1 MSFIEITTDGQ
12 LGDFCGRLAGAK
24 TIAFDTEF
32 VSEDTY
38 RPDLCLVQVAT
49 ENELATIDAVTV
61 EDLDPFWNA
70 LAGPGHRTV
79 AHAARSEVE
88 FSLMAIGRP
97 PANLIDVQIAAGL
110 VGIEYPAAYS
120 SLVSKVLGE
129 KTARHET
136 RTNWRR
142 RPLSRR
148 QIEYALD
155 DVRHLDLLCDKLL
168 ARIEKLGRTAWLDE
182 EMETSLAKIG
192 HAAGR
197 ERWRRVSGGS
207 SLGRRS
213 LAVLRELWQ
222 WRESE
227 AQSRNRPVRRILR
240 DDLMV
245 ELSRRQT
252 ADPKR
257 ITAVRGFERRDL
269 RRLIPALSQSIQR
282 AVELP
287 EDECPRI
294 VRQHRSPQ
302 LPVLGQFLFA
312 ALGSICRQSEL
323 APSLVGTPS
332 DVRDLVAWQSRDEH
346 ETAGGQPTGKEHDA
360 DHQHQKI
367 PALAQG
373 WRAQVV
379 GNLFDEL
386 LSGRVSIRITD
397 PLSEH
402 PLVFERGGP
411 PTENRNVQGQ

>member
-1 MSFIEITTDGQ
+1 MSFTEITTDGQ

-32 VSEDTY
+32 VSEDTF
-38 RPDLCLVQVAT
+38 RPDLCLIQVGT
-49 ENELATIDAVTV
+49 ENELALIDAVTV
-61 EDLDPFWNA
+61 EDIKPFWNV
-70 LAGPGHRTV
+70 LAAPGHRTIV
-79 AHAARSEVE
+79 HAARSEVE
-88 FSLMAIGRP
+88 FSLRAIGRP
-97 PANLIDVQIAAGL
+97 PANLTDVQIAAGL
-110 VGIEYPAAYS
+110 VGIEYPAGYG
-120 SLVSKVLGE
+120 SLISKVLGE
-129 KTARHET
+129 KTAKHET

-155 DVRHLDLLCDKLL
+155 DVCHLGPLCDKLL

-182 EMETSLAKIG
+182 EMETLLAKIS

-197 ERWRRVSGGS
+197 EQWRRVSGGS

-213 LAVLRELWQ
+213 LAVLHELWR

-227 AQSRNRPVRRILR
+227 AQSRNRPARRILR

-245 ELSRRQT
+245 ELARRQT

-269 RRLIPALSQSIQR
+269 RRLIPALSESIQR
-282 AVELP
+282 ALELP

-294 VRQHRSPQ
+294 VRQHRTPQ

-312 ALGSICRQSEL
+312 ALGGICRQSEL
-323 APSLVGTPS
+323 APSLVGTPN
-332 DVRDLVAWQSRDEH
+332 DVRELVAWQSHDGQ
-346 ETAGGQPTGKEHDA
+346 ETD
-360 DHQHQKI
+360 DHHQKT

-373 WRAQVV
+373 WRKQVV
-379 GNLFDEL
+379 GNLFDNL
-386 LSGRVSIRITD
+386 LSGKVAIRITD

-402 PLVFERGGP
+402 PLVFERS
-411 PTENRNVQGQ
+411 EL